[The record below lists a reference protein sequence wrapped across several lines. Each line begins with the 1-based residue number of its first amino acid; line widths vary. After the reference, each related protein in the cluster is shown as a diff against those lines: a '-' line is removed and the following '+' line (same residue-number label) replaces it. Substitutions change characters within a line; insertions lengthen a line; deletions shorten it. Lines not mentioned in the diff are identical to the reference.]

1 MVRSDPDTL
10 MVGEIRDSETAQIA
24 MEAALTG
31 HLVLS
36 TLHTN
41 DAAVAAARMIEMGIE
56 PFLVSSSIECIVAQR
71 LARRLCEECKS
82 PITVTPEELS
92 DDGIEE
98 PFQAYQPVGCVQC
111 NNTGYRGR
119 VGLYEV
125 LFMTDEVREL
135 ILHKGSSGE
144 IAAAAVRGGMHSI
157 REDGIEK
164 AKQGLT
170 SIPEVLRVL
179 GT

>member
-24 MEAALTG
+24 MEAALIG

-56 PFLVSSSIECIVAQR
+56 PFLVSSGIECIVAQR

-82 PITVTPEELS
+82 PVTVTPDELAE
-92 DDGIEE
+92 DVIQEA
-98 PFQAYQPVGCVQC
+98 FQAYQPVGCVQC

-119 VGLYEV
+119 MGLYEV
-125 LFMTDEVREL
+125 LYMTR
-135 ILHKGSSGE
+135 
-144 IAAAAVRGGMHSI
+144 RGPGA
-157 REDGIEK
+157 DP
-164 AKQGLT
+164 AQGV
-170 SIPEVLRVL
+170 EQ
-179 GT
+179 

>member
-10 MVGEIRDSETAQIA
+10 MVGEIRDSDTAQIA

-56 PFLVSSSIECIVAQR
+56 PFLVSSGIECIVAQR

-82 PITVTPEELS
+82 L
-92 DDGIEE
+92 
-98 PFQAYQPVGCVQC
+98 
-111 NNTGYRGR
+111 
-119 VGLYEV
+119 
-125 LFMTDEVREL
+125 
-135 ILHKGSSGE
+135 
-144 IAAAAVRGGMHSI
+144 
-157 REDGIEK
+157 
-164 AKQGLT
+164 
-170 SIPEVLRVL
+170 
-179 GT
+179 